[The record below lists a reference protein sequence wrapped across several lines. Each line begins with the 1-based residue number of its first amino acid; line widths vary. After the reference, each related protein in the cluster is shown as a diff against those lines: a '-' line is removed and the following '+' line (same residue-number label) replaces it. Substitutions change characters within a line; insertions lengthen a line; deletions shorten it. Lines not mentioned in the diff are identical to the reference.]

1 VAESLTAR
9 VVDRLTAE
17 IRDGDVSAGQRLP
30 TEAELMQRFGV
41 SRTVIREAVAR
52 LRAAG
57 LVESQQGR
65 GTFVLTRP
73 SQLRFE
79 FGDQAVRSVPEIIA
93 LVEFR
98 IGIESEAASL
108 AARRRSD
115 HDLARI
121 RKAGERSHDE
131 PGAPTRSIQADFD
144 FHHAIAR
151 ASGNHYY
158 PELLAALGPMM
169 ILTPKGRRIAGR
181 TADPVH
187 AEHLAILTAITNR
200 DPQTAAAAMRLHLIN
215 SAERVRREA

>member
-1 VAESLTAR
+1 MAESLTGQ

-17 IRDGDVSAGQRLP
+17 IRDGDVTAGQRLP
-30 TEAELMQRFGV
+30 TEVELMRRFSV

-98 IGIESEAASL
+98 IGIEGEAAAL
-108 AARRRSD
+108 AARRRDD

-121 RKAGERSHDE
+121 RKAGERSHSE
-131 PGAPTRSIQADFD
+131 SSATHSIKADFD

-158 PELLAALGPMM
+158 PELLSALGPLM
-169 ILTPKGRRIAGR
+169 ILTPKGRRTAGH
-181 TADPVH
+181 TADSVH
-187 AEHLAILTAITNR
+187 AEHLAVLAAITDR
-200 DPQTAAAAMRLHLIN
+200 DPQAAAAAMRLHLIN
-215 SAERVRREA
+215 SAERVRRER